1 MKKNFK
7 SKIAWQISLWFL
19 VLALIP
25 LVISTTIAR
34 HNNRSQIIQQ
44 WTEHLNDIVHDKV
57 ARIDLYVK
65 EITHSVTT
73 LANVPVVV
81 QSLQQASKYYSEHK
95 LKPENF
101 PELNSS
107 TLTFLRDTQQRM
119 EYYDIFL
126 INKSGDIIYTLLKEK
141 DLGSNLKK
149 DPYRESGLAWAFNQ
163 AITLHAPKISSFF
176 YYPPSHKSAAFIAAP
191 VFSGNELIGAV
202 AIQLNEDSLFNIFKD
217 YVGLGK
223 SGELVAGKKLENGTI
238 VAAGPLRNRPKAL
251 EKGLIF
257 SKDTNI
263 PILQAALGKKGSGL
277 TIDYRGHK
285 IVAAW
290 DYIPSLSW
298 GLVLKID
305 QSEAFSSIYQQDLLA
320 GGLLIIV
327 FLLVIIGILIAVKN
341 ITEPIKKLIV
351 TVNDFSDNNF
361 KVRAEISSN
370 NEMGILAT
378 TFNKMAQSIEK
389 YSSSMEILVIE
400 RTTKLTQA
408 ERMLNRAQEIAH
420 IGNWEWDIVN
430 NGLIWSNEIYR
441 IFGLQPQQFAAT
453 YEAFLEAV
461 HSDDREMVSNAVQE
475 ALDDVKPY
483 AIDHRVVHPDGSI
496 RIVHEIGK
504 ITRNEQGEP
513 LSMLGTVQD
522 VTQFRQAQQQLEQY
536 ISIVDENVITSSTD
550 INGKITYVSDAFC
563 RISGYSRE
571 ELLGK
576 THNLISHPDTPN
588 SLYKIL
594 WETLIAGVKWN
605 GIFKNKAKDGS
616 VYWVDTS
623 ITSTLNEMNEITG
636 FLSIDHDITDKKKI
650 ELLSITD
657 ALTGLYNRRH
667 FNTLFSQELRR
678 TKRDGKNLVFIMF
691 DVDHFKQ
698 YNDIYGHQKGDE
710 VLAMIGENLNKI
722 QRRPSDFSFRLGGE
736 EFGILAENM
745 NENDAEQFANKY
757 RKQLEDLRVEHKG
770 NSAGAYVTV
779 SMGVIVITPTDQS
792 NEDEVFKKVDDALYQ
807 AKNSGRNNVVIAKI
821 NS

>member
-25 LVISTTIAR
+25 LAISTTIAR
-34 HNNRSQIIQQ
+34 HNNRNQIIQQ
-44 WTEHLNDIVHDKV
+44 WTEHLDDIIHDKI
-57 ARIDLYVK
+57 ARIELYVK
-65 EITHSVTT
+65 EVTNSIIT
-73 LANVPVVV
+73 LAKVPVVV
-81 QSLQQASKYYSEHK
+81 KSLQEASEYYSEREFQ
-95 LKPENF
+95 PENL
-101 PELNSS
+101 PELNSN

-119 EYYDIFL
+119 GYYDIFF

-141 DLGSNLKK
+141 DLGANLKK
-149 DPYRESGLAWAFNQ
+149 APYQESGLAWAFNQ
-163 AITLHAPKISSFF
+163 AITLHVPKISPFL
-176 YYPPSHKSAAFIAAP
+176 YYPPSNKSAAFIAAP
-191 VFSGNELIGAV
+191 VFSGNELLGAV

-223 SGELVAGKKLENGTI
+223 SGKLVASRKLENGAI
-238 VAAGPLRNRPKAL
+238 IAAGPLRNRPKAL
-251 EKGLIF
+251 EKGLVF
-257 SKDTNI
+257 SKDSNT

-277 TIDYRGHK
+277 TTDYLGHK

-290 DYIPSLSW
+290 DYVPSLGW

-305 QSEAFSSIYQQDLLA
+305 QSEAFNSIYQQDLLA
-320 GGLLIIV
+320 GGLLLIV
-327 FLLVIIGILIAVKN
+327 FLLVIIGILIAVKS
-341 ITEPIKKLIV
+341 ITDPIKKLIL
-351 TVNDFSDNNF
+351 TVNDFSNSNF
-361 KVRAEISSN
+361 KVRAEVSSN
-370 NEMGILAT
+370 NEMGILAIN
-378 TFNKMAQSIEK
+378 FNKMAQEIEK
-389 YSSSMEILVIE
+389 YKFSMETLIAE

-475 ALDDVKPY
+475 ALDNVKPY
-483 AIDHRVVHPDGSI
+483 SLDHRVVHPDGSI
-496 RIVHEIGK
+496 RIVHEIGE
-504 ITRNEQGEP
+504 ITRNELGEP
-513 LSMLGTVQD
+513 LSMLGTVHD
-522 VTQFRQAQQQLEQY
+522 VTLFRQAQQQLEQY
-536 ISIVDENVITSSTD
+536 IFIVDENVITSSTD
-550 INGKITYVSDAFC
+550 INGKITSVSDAFC
-563 RISGYSRE
+563 RVSGYSRK

-588 SLYKIL
+588 SLYKTL
-594 WETLIAGVKWN
+594 WETLMAGEKWN
-605 GIFKNKAKDGS
+605 GIFKNKTKGGHD
-616 VYWVDTS
+616 YWVETS
-623 ITSTLNEMNEITG
+623 ITSTLNEVSEITG

-650 ELLSITD
+650 EQLSITD

-698 YNDIYGHQKGDE
+698 YNDIYGHQKGDN
-710 VLAMIGENLNKI
+710 VLAMIGKNLNEI
-722 QRRPSDFSFRLGGE
+722 HRRPSDFSFRLGGE

-745 NENDAEQFANKY
+745 NENDAEQFANNY
-757 RKQLEDLRVEHKG
+757 RKQLEDHRIEHKG
-770 NSAGAYVTV
+770 NSAGPYVTV
-779 SMGVIVITPTDQS
+779 SMGVIVITPTDQN
-792 NEDEVFKKVDDALYQ
+792 NEDEVFKKVDDALYE
-807 AKNSGRNNVVIAKI
+807 AKNNGRNNVVIAKI
-821 NS
+821 